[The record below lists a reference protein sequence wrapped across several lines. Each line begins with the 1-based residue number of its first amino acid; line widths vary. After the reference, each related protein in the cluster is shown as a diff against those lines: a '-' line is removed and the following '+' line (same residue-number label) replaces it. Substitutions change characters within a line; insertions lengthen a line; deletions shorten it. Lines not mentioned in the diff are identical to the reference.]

1 MKRAL
6 LTVALIAVAFAV
18 PSFAQDEA
26 PGQQSLIVASVPTG
40 GFNCGRAGYSE
51 YCYGVP
57 ANVGGTF
64 WLDCYY
70 NGAPNGSS
78 GLILFNNVADLG
90 QATIDS
96 AIVAKNSAGLVT
108 KLDITLHGSTD
119 DRHRG
124 TYTGTGTFTFSYYYS
139 PGGGGR
145 GGASY
150 RQLMQSGSLTST
162 YN

>member
-1 MKRAL
+1 MTRAL

-64 WLDCYY
+64 WLDCFY
-70 NGAPNGSS
+70 NGAPNGSR
-78 GLILFNNVADLG
+78 GFIHFNSVADLG

-96 AIVAKNSAGLVT
+96 ATVVKNSAGLVT
-108 KLDITLHGSTD
+108 KLDITFHGSTD
-119 DRHRG
+119 DRNRG
-124 TYTGTGTFTFSYYYS
+124 TYRGTGAFTFSYYYS
-139 PGGGGR
+139 PGGGR
-145 GGASY
+145 SGADY
-150 RQLMQSGSLTST
+150 RQLMQNGSLTIT
-162 YN
+162 Y